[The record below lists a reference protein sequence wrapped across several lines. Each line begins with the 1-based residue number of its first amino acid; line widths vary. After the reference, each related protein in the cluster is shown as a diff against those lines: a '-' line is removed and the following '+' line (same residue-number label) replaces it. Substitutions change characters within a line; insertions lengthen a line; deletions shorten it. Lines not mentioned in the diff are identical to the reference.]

1 MGKKVEVD
9 LKVVVIA
16 LAFMI
21 IASVGSAFTA
31 YLMLSLNQQAVDAA
45 KNELSAK
52 DIGPTFEVGEF
63 TVNLAE
69 PSSIRFIRTG
79 LVLEFEKASDLK
91 EAEKRE
97 PQIRDRIISVLRTC
111 TLASLNAPDGLEKL
125 RTALIDSINELF
137 VSNSVTNIFFV
148 DLVFQ

>member
-9 LKVVVIA
+9 LKFVVIA

-45 KNELSAK
+45 KTELSAK

-69 PSSIRFIRTG
+69 PSSIRFIRTD